1 MTHSSRSSAS
11 LKMALAMGI
20 LILVVLAGLG
30 RAGRE
35 AAASVLQSENTRVN
49 TIAEVMEDPDLN

>member
-35 AAASVLQSENTRVN
+35 AA
-49 TIAEVMEDPDLN
+49 EVRRAGGEA